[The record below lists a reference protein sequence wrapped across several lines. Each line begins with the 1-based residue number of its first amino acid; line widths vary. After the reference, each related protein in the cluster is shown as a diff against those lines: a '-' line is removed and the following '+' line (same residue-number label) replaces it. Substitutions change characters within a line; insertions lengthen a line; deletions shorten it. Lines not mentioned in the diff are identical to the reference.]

1 MLRFSFSQVPRAIY
15 SVHLTFTEN
24 FYGILYKWNQKGI
37 NRNLG
42 GFSDNELRNVK
53 GNDLIA
59 VELFASSYRKPPM
72 G

>member
-1 MLRFSFSQVPRAIY
+1 MLCFSFPQVPKAIY

-24 FYGILYKWNQKGI
+24 FYRILYEWNQKGI
-37 NRNLG
+37 NRNLE
-42 GFSDNELRNVK
+42 GFSNNELRNVK